1 MSYRNGISY
10 LGSKTKVI
18 ELCNQFGGRV
28 AVCPDWN
35 GRVMTSTCDGL
46 DGGSFGLINVHSI
59 DNDSLELGFDFYG
72 GEDQFTL
79 SPEGGPFSLYY
90 AVGEGSVHYS
100 TADYLETPTGF
111 TEGVFTVDSVPPDP
125 EVRMRRSLR
134 MTNLA
139 GARFDLDV
147 VRTVRLM
154 ESRDVASIFGRAV
167 AVSLE
172 QTDVSYVGYASHNS
186 LINRGAAHTKSS
198 GLVSIRLRSMLN
210 SGGSTIAMVP
220 FRPEIPDDPG
230 SPVCTDFFG
239 SSPHGRLRILPP
251 AALLRAD
258 SKYRCQVG
266 VCRKRALPYL
276 GSIDFRDGLLT
287 LIRFDMPAEPWKH
300 DYLCNEY
307 CETVSNTV
315 VDFINTREY
324 YLRSFAENTSPS
336 THDSEDPS
344 ENSVCDPG
352 LSPYAGEVVR
362 AYNHGPTV
370 PGEVLMSRFYEFDV
384 FSPSRELSK
393 GETLSH
399 HQYTLHVN
407 ADNRTLAFL
416 IEQIFGVEY
425 ERIFEKMML

>member
-1 MSYRNGISY
+1 MSYRNGIAY

-46 DGGSFGLINVHSI
+46 DGGSFGLINVHAI
-59 DNDSLELGFDFYG
+59 DHELSESGFDFYG
-72 GEDQFTL
+72 GEDQLTL

-90 AVGEGSVHYS
+90 TVGEEEIRHSMK
-100 TADYLETPTGF
+100 DYVELPTGF
-111 TEGVFTVDSVPPDP
+111 TEGVFSVDSVPPDP

-154 ESRDVASIFGRAV
+154 ESKDVAHAFGSAV

-172 QTDVSYVGYASHNS
+172 QTDVSYVGYATHNS
-186 LINRGAAHTKSS
+186 LINRGAALTKSS
-198 GLVSIRLRSMLN
+198 GLVSIRLRSMFN
-210 SGGSTIAMVP
+210 SNANTIAVIP
-220 FRPEIPDDPG
+220 FRSEIPEESGPPIC
-230 SPVCTDFFG
+230 SDFFG
-239 SSPHGRLRILPP
+239 SSPHGRLRILSP

-266 VCRKRALPYL
+266 VCRKRAMPYL
-276 GSIDFRDGLLT
+276 GSIDFREGLLT
-287 LIRFDMPAEPWKH
+287 LIRFDMPPEPWKH

-307 CETVSNTV
+307 CETVGNTV
-315 VDFINTREY
+315 VDFVNAREFY
-324 YLRSFAENTSPS
+324 VRSFDESRTEDAEN
-336 THDSEDPS
+336 DP
-344 ENSVCDPG
+344 EM
-352 LSPYAGEVVR
+352 SPYAGEVVR
-362 AYNHGPTV
+362 AYNHGPTM
-370 PGEVLMSRFYEFDV
+370 PGEPLTCFFYEFDV
-384 FSPSRELSK
+384 FSPAREMAK
-393 GETLSH
+393 GEALAH

-407 ADNRTLAFL
+407 ADNRTLAYL
-416 IEQIFGVEY
+416 VEKIFGVEY
-425 ERIFEKMML
+425 EQVFEKMML